1 MLKEEKEDSVA
12 PELTE
17 LATAMP
23 ENTEADVD
31 GEELDSSDMS
41 AIIYEIPKEPE
52 KRRRSK
58 RSRVMDADGLLEM
71 FHCPYEGCSQVYVAL
86 SSFQVRLPL
95 AGLLL
100 SPAGLGHMAVCG
112 SAGCQ
117 WHRACIREP
126 ISSWLALLDIW
137 LSQPCPSL

>member
-12 PELTE
+12 PELAE
-17 LATAMP
+17 LAATVP
-23 ENTEADVD
+23 ENTEAEVD
-31 GEELDSSDMS
+31 GEELDSSEMS

-86 SSFQVRLPL
+86 SSFQVRPPPRQICCWVQL
-95 AGLLL
+95 AW
-100 SPAGLGHMAVCG
+100 AM
-112 SAGCQ
+112 
-117 WHRACIREP
+117 
-126 ISSWLALLDIW
+126 WL
-137 LSQPCPSL
+137 Q